1 MKKIMIFGGIGLVV
15 VIGIVLVLMFG
26 VFKSDDGEEVE
37 KDLPEITFVVDEQYA
52 NIGTDEVGRTKIIK
66 LQMSIIYTNDE
77 FTKLLTDKKD
87 DIKDYL
93 NGYFRDTTVE
103 AVNRKNGKER
113 VKEEIL
119 DYLMEMF
126 ETDSDNFKRVIFPQF
141 IIQ

>member
-15 VIGIVLVLMFG
+15 VLGVVLFLFLV
-26 VFKSDDGEEVE
+26 VFKNDSGEKE
-37 KDLPEITFVVDEQYA
+37 KKELPEIIFAVDEQYA
-52 NIGTDEVGRTKIIK
+52 NIGNGDTGRSKILK
-66 LQMSIIYTNDE
+66 LQMSIIYTDDD
-77 FTKLLTDKKD
+77 FTEQLADKKTE
-87 DIKDYL
+87 IIDYL
-93 NGYFRDTTVE
+93 NGYFRDTTIE

-119 DYLMEMF
+119 DYLIEMF

>member
-26 VFKSDDGEEVE
+26 VFKSDDGEDVE